1 VDGRRWWVS
10 AAMLGAA
17 REALIERLFDL
28 RRKAGEAVRRGLLP
42 RAEPTVR
49 LPRDDLRRSLLR
61 HGGEGE
67 RAETCLVEAARQLN
81 LDGRKQGEIA
91 AYLIRE
97 AHDGLL
103 DIGGVKR
110 SMLKGRAEKVIT
122 TWKLP
127 RDEGGSEENLEA
139 AVGDLE
145 LALANPNEERLENA
159 IRSTAHRKPQR
170 GDADLIKQFL
180 DNLEDANKG
189 LHRGIDRTQA
199 AALYE
204 RTVRVIDRLFG
215 PISDRF
221 DEIDL
226 LLAISDPTEADVSR
240 LAELVGDDR
249 HLNYFFEKV
258 EGSAWMRALAEERI
272 LQPPTEGGWPAGS
285 YIFRLVDSDP
295 DVVREWLVAR
305 GKEELSPQQA
315 GFLLRIASRLDGVAY
330 LIADLSKGNLDSPEV
345 EFQLEHYLSGLSDQG
360 LREPGLQ
367 RLVIE
372 SLKALLSGDEGGVD
386 LHLAARILE
395 VALNALRLGDQKRW
409 LQALM
414 HRLRDVAAIEDELR
428 LRAMRPL
435 PELSV
440 DPRSRSGLELIAA
453 AVRDGAD
460 QATAAGLAPS
470 DVVSVLEVL
479 EEPLR
484 ARLVADYLRER
495 GSAHAAKAQR
505 FLLDQ
510 IGTNPLPSPE
520 ELQLLHEIFELA
532 DGDFG
537 ALVREALGAAPSA
550 EQIDQIPV
558 EDRLPDELFRPHRWL
573 VAVPE
578 VERGDWQKADR
589 RLSERFGAAPADGVI
604 FRVGAARFGGA
615 SSPIPRE
622 DLALLEPEDAARRIA
637 AWEPPPES
645 SFLDPSA
652 EGLAGALTE
661 LIAEE
666 STIWLAADPRQIV
679 VALRAPRYV
688 SAYLDGIEKVVDQA
702 EQGQA
707 ELLVQAIADIQSAA
721 EAAVGEERGD
731 GEDWVYAAHRG
742 NRLIRALEEHGLLG
756 QVTHERAWEV
766 VMAAVRFRE
775 PGSGTDG
782 DPLTRAINRP
792 WSSALET
799 AILLADRDGSVDPRL
814 LELFEEVLA
823 LEGDDAELGRA
834 IIATRLPWIRHV
846 APEWFA
852 NNEEALIGNRAP
864 DGLGDLT
871 FATYLEWGRPEKT
884 ILTEQRERVIDSLRG
899 AKAEFALRHLLHGL
913 AWGLEGFGPADVA
926 DILAGHPA
934 LFSEAARTLGIE
946 LRELDGP
953 SAELDRAIDLWRE
966 ALGRELPAEAYG
978 GWGWFS
984 INEHLDDSTW
994 LNLSLQTAARERVN
1008 LAEPE
1013 EIAERAERLLP
1024 DPRVLRLVSLLL
1036 DADPKA
1042 WELEQIGAVGLR
1054 LLGSRVGDQEVRNEL
1069 RERLLERGFHD
1080 AREIP

>member
-1 VDGRRWWVS
+1 
-10 AAMLGAA
+10 M
-17 REALIERLFDL
+17 
-28 RRKAGEAVRRGLLP
+28 RRGLVQ
-42 RAEPTVR
+42 RAEPTVP
-49 LPRDDLRRSLLR
+49 LPRDHLRRSLLR

-67 RAETCLVEAARQLN
+67 RAETCLAEAARQLN

-145 LALANPNEERLENA
+145 LALGNPNEERLENA
-159 IRSTAHRKPQR
+159 IRSTARRKPQR

-189 LHRGIDRTQA
+189 LHRGIGRTQA
-199 AALYE
+199 AELYE

-226 LLAISDPTEADVSR
+226 LLAVSDPSEADVSR

-330 LIADLSKGNLDSPEV
+330 LIADLTKGNLDAPEV
-345 EFQLEHYLSGLSDQG
+345 EFQVEHYLSALSDQG
-360 LREPGLQ
+360 LREAGLQ

-372 SLKALLSGDEGGVD
+372 SLKELLAGDRGGVD

-414 HRLRDVAAIEDELR
+414 HRLRDVAATEDELR

-453 AVRDGAD
+453 AVCDGAER
-460 QATAAGLAPS
+460 ATAAGLAPNE
-470 DVVSVLEVL
+470 VLSVLEVL

-484 ARLVADYLRER
+484 ARFVADYLRER
-495 GSAHAAKAQR
+495 VSAYAAEAQR

-510 IGTNPLPSPE
+510 IRTNLLPSPE
-520 ELQLLHEIFELA
+520 ELQLLREVFELA
-532 DGDFG
+532 DGDPG
-537 ALVREALGAAPSA
+537 ALVEALGAAPSA
-550 EQIDQIPV
+550 EKIDQIPGGN
-558 EDRLPDELFRPHRWL
+558 RLPAELLRPHRWL

-578 VERGDWQKADR
+578 AERGDWREVDR
-589 RLSERFGAAPADGVI
+589 RLSERFGGAPADGVI
-604 FRVGAARFGGA
+604 FRVGPARFAGA
-615 SSPIPRE
+615 TSPIPRE
-622 DLALLEPEDAARRIA
+622 ELALLDPRDAAKRIA
-637 AWEPPPES
+637 AWEPSPEH

-652 EGLAGALTE
+652 EGLADVLTE
-661 LIAEE
+661 LIAGNGE
-666 STIWLAADPRQIV
+666 SWLVADPSEIIS
-679 VALRAPRYV
+679 ALQAPRYV
-688 SAYLDGIEKVVDQA
+688 SAYLDGIEKVLDQA
-702 EQGQA
+702 AQGQA
-707 ELLVQAIADIQSAA
+707 ALLVKAIANVQSVS
-721 EAAVGEERGD
+721 EAAFGEGRGD
-731 GEDWVYAAHRG
+731 AEDWIYAAHRG
-742 NRLIRALEEHGLLG
+742 NRLIRGLKERGLLG
-756 QVTHERAWEV
+756 QETLKSAWEAV
-766 VMAAVRFRE
+766 VPAVRFRG

-823 LEGDDAELGRA
+823 LEGEDAELGRA
-834 IIATRLPWIRHV
+834 IIATRLPWIRLV

-852 NNEEALIGNRAP
+852 DNEDQLIGNRAP
-864 DGLGDLT
+864 DGLGELT
-871 FATYLEWGRPEKT
+871 FVTYLEWGRPET
-884 ILTEQRERVIDSLRG
+884 TLLTEQRERVIDSLKG
-899 AKAEFALRHLLHGL
+899 SKAEFALRHLLHGL
-913 AWGLEGFGPADVA
+913 AWGVEGFSPADVA
-926 DILAGHPA
+926 GILAGYPE

-953 SAELDRAIDLWRE
+953 SPELDRVIDLWRE
-966 ALGRELPAEAYG
+966 ALARELPAEAYS
-978 GWGWFS
+978 GWGWFA
-984 INEHLDDSTW
+984 INDHLEAPTW
-994 LNLSLQTAARERVN
+994 LDLTLQTAARDGVN

-1024 DPRVLRLVSLLL
+1024 DPRVLHLVSLLL

-1054 LLGSRVGDQEVRNEL
+1054 LLGSGIGNQEVRNEL

-1080 AREIP
+1080 ARE

>member
-1 VDGRRWWVS
+1 MV
-10 AAMLGAA
+10 GAA
-17 REALIERLFDL
+17 KKPLVERVVDL
-28 RRKAGEAVRRGLLP
+28 RRNVGRVVRRKLGQYDK
-42 RAEPTVR
+42 ATVR
-49 LPRDDLRRSLLR
+49 RPRDDLRRSLLR
-61 HGGEGE
+61 HGGEGQ
-67 RAETCLVEAARQLN
+67 RAEKCLVEAARQLN
-81 LDGRKQGEIA
+81 RDGPKQGEIA

-97 AHDGLL
+97 AHDSLL

-110 SMLKGRAEKVIT
+110 SMLKARAKKVIT

-139 AVGDLE
+139 AIGDLE
-145 LALANPNEERLENA
+145 LALGNPNEGRLENA
-159 IRSTAHRKPQR
+159 IRIKARRKPQR

-180 DNLEDANKG
+180 DNLEEANGG
-189 LHRGIDRTQA
+189 LHRGIDRTRA
-199 AALYE
+199 AELYE
-204 RTVRVIDRLFG
+204 RTVMVIDRLFG

-221 DEIDL
+221 DEIDQ
-226 LLAISDPTEADVSR
+226 LLAISDPTESDVSR
-240 LAELVGDDR
+240 LAQLVGDDR

-272 LQPPTEGGWPAGS
+272 LQPPTEGGWSAGT

-295 DVVREWLVAR
+295 DLVREWLVAR

-315 GFLLRIASRLDGVAY
+315 GFLLRIATRFEGVAH
-330 LIADLSKGNLDSPEV
+330 LIAELSTGNLDSPEV
-345 EFQLEHYLSGLSDQG
+345 EFQVESYLSGLSEQE
-360 LREPGLQ
+360 LREAGLQ

-372 SLKALLSGDEGGVD
+372 SLKALLSSERGSID

-395 VALNALRLGDQKRW
+395 VALNALRLGEQNRW
-409 LQALM
+409 LRALM
-414 HRLRDVAAIEDELR
+414 YRLRDVAATENELR
-428 LRAMRPL
+428 LRAMMPL

-460 QATAAGLAPS
+460 QATAAGLAPG
-470 DVVSVLEVL
+470 DVVSALEVL

-484 ARLVADYLRER
+484 ARFVANYLRER
-495 GSAHAAKAQR
+495 GHAQAEEAQR

-510 IGTNPLPSPE
+510 IGTNPFPSPE
-520 ELQLLHEIFELA
+520 ELQLLRETFEFA
-532 DGDFG
+532 DGGFG
-537 ALVREALGAAPSA
+537 ALAREALGVAPSA
-550 EQIDQIPV
+550 RQIDQIPD
-558 EDRLPDELFRPHRWL
+558 EERLPNELFRPHRWL

-578 VERGDWQKADR
+578 TERGDWREADR
-589 RLSERFGAAPADGVI
+589 RLGERFGAAPADGVI
-604 FRVGAARFGGA
+604 FRVGPARFGGSA
-615 SSPIPRE
+615 SPIPGKE
-622 DLALLEPEDAARRIA
+622 LALLEPEDAAKRIA

-652 EGLAGALTE
+652 EGLSGALTE
-661 LIAEE
+661 LIVEKSE
-666 STIWLAADPRQIV
+666 TWLAADPRQIV
-679 VALRAPRYV
+679 TALQAPSYV
-688 SAYLDGIEKVVDQA
+688 SAYLDGIEKVVDRA

-707 ELLVQAIADIQSAA
+707 EQLVKAITDIQSVS
-721 EAAVGEERGD
+721 EAVFGEDRGD
-731 GEDWVYAAHRG
+731 ADDWVYAAHRG
-742 NRLIRALEEHGLLG
+742 NRLIRSLKEHGLLG
-756 QVTHERAWEV
+756 QETLELAWKAV
-766 VMAAVRFRE
+766 VAAVQFRE
-775 PGSGTDG
+775 PGSGADG

-846 APEWFA
+846 AAEWFA
-852 NNEEALIGNRAP
+852 NNEDMLIGDRAP
-864 DGLGDLT
+864 GGLGDLT

-884 ILTEQRERVIDSLRG
+884 ILTEQRERVIDSLQG
-899 AKAEFALRHLLHGL
+899 SKAEFALRHLLHGL
-913 AWGLEGFGPADVA
+913 AWDVESFGPADVA
-926 DILAGHPA
+926 EILAGYPQ

-953 SAELDRAIDLWRE
+953 SAELDRATDLWLE
-966 ALGRELPAEAYG
+966 ALARELPAEAYG
-978 GWGWFS
+978 GWGWFA
-984 INEHLDDSTW
+984 INDHLEDSTW
-994 LNLSLQTAARERVN
+994 LDLTLQTAMREGVN

-1054 LLGSRVGDQEVRNEL
+1054 LLGSDVGDQKVRDEL

-1080 AREIP
+1080 ARDIP

>member
-1 VDGRRWWVS
+1 MGGAGKT
-10 AAMLGAA
+10 AA
-17 REALIERLFDL
+17 ERLFDL
-28 RRKAGEAVRRGLLP
+28 HQSAGEAVRHRLAP
-42 RAEPTVR
+42 RIEPTVSP
-49 LPRDDLRRSLLR
+49 PRDELRRSLLR

-67 RAETCLVEAARQLN
+67 RAEASLTEAGRQLN
-81 LDGRKQGEIA
+81 RDGPKQGEIA

-97 AHDGLL
+97 AHDALL

-110 SMLKGRAEKVIT
+110 RILKARAEKVIT

-127 RDEGGSEENLEA
+127 RSEAGSEQNLEA
-139 AVGDLE
+139 AIGDLE
-145 LALANPNEERLENA
+145 RALGNPNEERLEDA
-159 IRSTAHRKPQR
+159 IRATARRKPQR

-180 DNLEDANKG
+180 DNLAEANRG
-189 LHRGIDRTQA
+189 LHQGTDRTRA
-199 AALYE
+199 TELYE
-204 RTVRVIDRLFG
+204 RTLLVVDRLFG
-215 PISDRF
+215 PIGDRL
-221 DEIDL
+221 DEVDL
-226 LLAISDPTEADVSR
+226 LLAVSDPTEADVSR
-240 LAELVGDDR
+240 LEHLVGDDR

-258 EGSAWMRALAEERI
+258 EGSAWMRALAQNRI
-272 LQPPTEGGWPAGS
+272 LLPPTEGSWSAGS

-295 DVVREWLVAR
+295 VVVREWLADR

-345 EFQLEHYLSGLSDQG
+345 EFQVEHYLSGLSDQG
-360 LREPGLQ
+360 LRERGLQ

-372 SLKALLSGDEGGVD
+372 SLKELLFGDRGSVD

-395 VALNALRLGDQKRW
+395 VALNALGLEDQKRW

-414 HRLRDVAAIEDELR
+414 HSLRDVAATEDELR

-435 PELSV
+435 SELSV

-453 AVRDGAD
+453 ALRDGAE
-460 QATAAGLAPS
+460 QATATGLAPNE
-470 DVVSVLEVL
+470 VVSVLEVL

-484 ARLVADYLRER
+484 ARLVAYYLQERE
-495 GSAHAAKAQR
+495 SAEAAQVQK

-510 IGTNPLPSPE
+510 IGTNPFPSPE
-520 ELQLLHEIFELA
+520 ELQLLRETFELA
-532 DGDFG
+532 EGDFG
-537 ALVREALGAAPSA
+537 ALVREALGTAPSA
-550 EQIDQIPV
+550 QEIDQIPV

-578 VERGDWQKADR
+578 AEQGEWREVDR
-589 RLSERFGAAPADGVI
+589 RLSERFGGAPADGVI
-604 FRVGAARFGGA
+604 IRVGPARFAGA

-622 DLALLEPEDAARRIA
+622 ELALLDPRDAAKRIA
-637 AWEPPPES
+637 AWEPPAER

-652 EGLAGALTE
+652 EGLADVLTE
-661 LIAEE
+661 LIAANGE
-666 STIWLAADPRQIV
+666 SWLSANPSEIIAALQ
-679 VALRAPRYV
+679 APRYV
-688 SAYLDGIEKVVDQA
+688 SAYFDGIEKVLDQA

-707 ELLVQAIADIQSAA
+707 DLLVKAIADVQSVS
-721 EAAVGEERGD
+721 EVEFGEGSD
-731 GEDWVYAAHRG
+731 NAEDWIYAAHRG
-742 NRLIRALEEHGLLG
+742 NRLIRGLRERGLLG
-756 QVTHERAWEV
+756 QEALKSAWEV
-766 VMAAVRFRE
+766 VVPAVRFRG

-799 AILLADRDGSVDPRL
+799 AILLADRDGSVDPML
-814 LELFEEVLA
+814 LELFDEILG

-834 IIATRLPWIRHV
+834 IIATRLPWIRLV

-852 NNEEALIGNRAP
+852 DNEDQLIGDGAP
-864 DGLGDLT
+864 DGLGELT
-871 FATYLEWGRPEKT
+871 FATYLEWGRPET
-884 ILTEQRERVIDSLRG
+884 TLLTEQRERVIDSLQG
-899 AKAEFALRHLLHGL
+899 SKAEFALQHLLHGL
-913 AWGLEGFGPADVA
+913 AWGVEGFGAADVA
-926 DILAGHPA
+926 DILAGYPE
-934 LFSEAARTLGIE
+934 LFSEAARTLAIE

-953 SAELDRAIDLWRE
+953 SPELDRATDLWRE
-966 ALGRELPAEAYG
+966 ALARELPAEAYG
-978 GWGWFS
+978 GWGWFA
-984 INEHLDDSTW
+984 INEHLDGTTW
-994 LNLSLQTAARERVN
+994 LDLTLQTAARERVS

-1024 DPRVLRLVSLLL
+1024 EPRVLRLVALLL

-1054 LLGSRVGDQEVRNEL
+1054 LLSSGVGGQEVRSEL

-1080 AREIP
+1080 ARDIP